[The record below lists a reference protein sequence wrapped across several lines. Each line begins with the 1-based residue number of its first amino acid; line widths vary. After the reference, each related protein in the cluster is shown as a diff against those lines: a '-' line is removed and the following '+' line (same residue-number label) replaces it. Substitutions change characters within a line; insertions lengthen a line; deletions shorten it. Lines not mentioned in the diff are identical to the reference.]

1 MRSMMTTFTKNIAPH
16 VQAELDAAVAAR
28 QQGLVTQEFKHL
40 ENAHVLGQESTYW
53 HTKVHGL
60 MLLWGLRNRSLKEI
74 AGQMLRII
82 GAFTKTAIG
91 LVPQGNTGGANVSPF
106 RPMPLSAK
114 HREIIEQ
121 AKVN

>member
-1 MRSMMTTFTKNIAPH
+1 MNNQFTKRIAPS
-16 VQAELDAAVAAR
+16 VVAQIDAAADAR
-28 QQGLVTQEFKHL
+28 VKGEQEREFSHL

-60 MLLWGLRNRSLKEI
+60 MLLWGLRNRSLKEV
-74 AGQMLRII
+74 AGQVFRMI

-106 RPMPLSAK
+106 RPMPLSSE
-114 HREIIEQ
+114 HQEIIEK